1 VPSAGPV
8 ELRVETDY
16 PWSGSVTVE
25 VVAPGDA
32 EWTLSLRVPAW
43 SHRASVDGVDV
54 APGRYA
60 ELTRRWRV
68 GDRVELDLDVSPR
81 LTAPSPRIDA
91 VRGCVA
97 IERGPIVYCVEQ
109 VDLGTRAI
117 LSDVA
122 LAKDAAPTDGGP
134 VAPLGGVPGVSIAG
148 VVSDLDA
155 WTQTEYADV
164 RDLPRDGSAAP
175 TPLLAIPYFTWANRG
190 DAAMRV
196 WLPRSD

>member
-1 VPSAGPV
+1 MTARKRISLPTKPNIGGMPV
-8 ELRVETDY
+8 SESMTI
-16 PWSGSVTVE
+16 
-25 VVAPGDA
+25 ANDA
-32 EWTLSLRVPAW
+32 A
-43 SHRASVDGVDV
+43 SH
-54 APGRYA
+54 GRR
-60 ELTRRWRV
+60 E
-68 GDRVELDLDVSPR
+68 
-81 LTAPSPRIDA
+81 PSPRIDA

-109 VDLGTRAI
+109 ADLGTRAI

-134 VAPLGGVPGVSIAG
+134 VAPLGGVPGVSVAG